1 MRQKPLV
8 AIVDD
13 DESIR
18 GATRSFL
25 RAAGYATA
33 AFGDAESFLGSPDRA
48 STACLVTDLRMPGM
62 NGLELC
68 EALIARAEP
77 IPTVLIT
84 AYSEEVT
91 QVRARKAGIEC
102 CLIKPFSPEQLLECV
117 REALH
122 RRPGAAPI
130 PKS

>member
-1 MRQKPLV
+1 MPPTRLV

-13 DESIR
+13 DASIR

-33 AFGDAESFLGSPDRA
+33 TFGDAESFLGSSARA
-48 STACLVTDLRMPGM
+48 GTACLVTDMKMPGM
-62 NGLELC
+62 SGLELC
-68 EALIARAEP
+68 EALIAAGDP

-84 AYSEEVT
+84 AYAEEVV
-91 QVRARKAGIEC
+91 QARARKSGIQC
-102 CLIKPFSPEQLLECV
+102 CLTKPFAPEQLLECV
-117 REALH
+117 REALAT
-122 RRPGAAPI
+122 RGGAGPI